1 MRRKVKNDMNNMQ
14 SEKYGIEPKVTE
26 AFRIKFD
33 FHRLTKV
40 KKDAERKFRHTEKI
54 EKTKKKLTVRLE
66 INSRV
71 LILGERLK
79 KKDATGN
86 FYKSTP
92 QNKSFLIKIKYT
104 LLEKDKK
111 IAISIIIGFPKKAM
125 KD

>member
-1 MRRKVKNDMNNMQ
+1 MKNDMNNMQ

-111 IAISIIIGFPKKAM
+111 FAICIIIGFPKKAM